1 MPSLRVAAGTQTP
14 LAALVVALV
23 YYLVIKYT
31 KWQPNEER
39 KGQFIPLLFACHQLN
54 VACIM
59 LHGLLMACAPYHANK
74 LRRAAC
80 NIHRSETT
88 LGTHVA
94 CNMRRLPGGFWPEET
109 CARPQDDYSM
119 QLTARAQSCNMH
131 HAAPH
136 RVRRTSSNRA
146 TDGMRLC
153 AHADHRPAAGRSLQ
167 HAPHNVRHTTCQHV
181 QGVAC
186 CTLYVACYAL

>member
-1 MPSLRVAAGTQTP
+1 MPSLRVAAGTRTP

-74 LRRAAC
+74 LQRAAC
-80 NIHRSETT
+80 NIQRSETT
-88 LGTHVA
+88 LGR
-94 CNMRRLPGGFWPEET
+94 MW
-109 CARPQDDYSM
+109 
-119 QLTARAQSCNMH
+119 
-131 HAAPH
+131 
-136 RVRRTSSNRA
+136 RA
-146 TDGMRLC
+146 TC
-153 AHADHRPAAGRSLQ
+153 TAARRILARG
-167 HAPHNVRHTTCQHV
+167 NVRAPS
-181 QGVAC
+181 GR
-186 CTLYVACYAL
+186 L